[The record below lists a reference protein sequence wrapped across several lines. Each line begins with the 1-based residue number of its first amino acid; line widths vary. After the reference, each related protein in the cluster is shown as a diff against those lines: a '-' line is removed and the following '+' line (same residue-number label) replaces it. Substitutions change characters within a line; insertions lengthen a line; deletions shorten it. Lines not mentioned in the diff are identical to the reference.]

1 MKKCFLLLIFICGFG
16 KIYANAIFIPMDERQ
31 SNHLKAYGIAYW
43 ILKADREVNWLVN
56 YQGGSFLMEYTAV
69 LENECRVRGVT
80 YEVISKA
87 DEAEIL
93 KIIANPNANMD
104 AVKLVKTAKIAVY
117 SPVKISASS
126 FEDTDAV
133 LLVLKYA
140 EIPFDIVYDEQIMR
154 GDLVKYDW
162 LHLHHEDFTG
172 QFGKDLQKMSAQDMK
187 AQEDLAKKLGFKKNS
202 QLKLE
207 VAKAIKAFCAGGGY
221 LFAMCSGAE
230 TIDVALAAEGI
241 DIVPSRF
248 DDDGIDPDAQSKLDF
263 SKTLAFD
270 NFILSLEEE
279 TGTRRGR
286 SFSNINSSANGQGWG
301 SWGEDEVDSYFNLF
315 SFSAKWDIIPALL
328 TQNHESQIREF
339 MGQTTAFNKKTI
351 KSNVLVLGSSKTS
364 DRYIYGEI
372 GRGQF
377 AFYGGHDPEGR
388 KGFHRTPTDLNI
400 HSHSPGYRL
409 ILNNVLFPSARKKK
423 RKT

>member
-1 MKKCFLLLIFICGFG
+1 MKKWFFLLIFLSGFG
-16 KIYANAIFIPMDERQ
+16 KIYANAIFIPMDDRQ

-56 YQGGSFLMEYTAV
+56 YKGGSFLMEYTAV

-80 YEVISKA
+80 YEIISNA

-93 KIIANPNANMD
+93 KTIANPNANMD
-104 AVKLVKTAKIAVY
+104 AVKLLKTAKIAVY

-140 EIPFDIVYDEQIMR
+140 EIPFDIVYDEEIMR
-154 GDLVKYDW
+154 RDLVKYDW

-241 DIVPSRF
+241 DIVSSKF

-279 TGTRRGR
+279 SGMRRGR

-301 SWGEDEVDSYFNLF
+301 GWGEDEVDSYFNLF

-339 MGQTTAFNKKTI
+339 MGQTTAFNKKTV

-400 HSHSPGYRL
+400 HPHSPGYRL

>member
-1 MKKCFLLLIFICGFG
+1 MKKWFFLLIFLSGFG
-16 KIYANAIFIPMDERQ
+16 KIYANAIFIPMDDRQ

-80 YEVISKA
+80 YEVISTA

-93 KIIANPNANMD
+93 KTIANPNANMD
-104 AVKLVKTAKIAVY
+104 AVKLLKTAKIAVY

-140 EIPFDIVYDEQIMR
+140 EIPFDIVYDEEIMR
-154 GDLVKYDW
+154 RDLVKYDW

-241 DIVPSRF
+241 DIVSSKF

-279 TGTRRGR
+279 SGMRRGR

-301 SWGEDEVDSYFNLF
+301 GWGEDEVDSYFNLF

-339 MGQTTAFNKKTI
+339 MGQTTAFNKKTV
-351 KSNVLVLGSSKTS
+351 KSNVLVLGSSKTF

-400 HSHSPGYRL
+400 HPHSPGYRL

>member
-1 MKKCFLLLIFICGFG
+1 M
-16 KIYANAIFIPMDERQ
+16 
-31 SNHLKAYGIAYW
+31 
-43 ILKADREVNWLVN
+43 
-56 YQGGSFLMEYTAV
+56 
-69 LENECRVRGVT
+69 NECRVRGVT

-87 DEAEIL
+87 DEVEIL
-93 KIIANPNANMD
+93 KTIANPNANMD

-117 SPVKISASS
+117 SPVKISAAS

-140 EIPFDIVYDEQIMR
+140 EIPFDIVYDEEIMR
-154 GDLVKYDW
+154 GELVKYDW

-172 QFGKDLQKMSAQDMK
+172 QFGKDLQKISALDMK
-187 AQEDLAKKLGFKKNS
+187 AQEDLAKKFGFKKNS

-207 VAKAIKAFCAGGGY
+207 VAKAIKTFCAGGGY

-241 DIVPSRF
+241 DIVPSKF
-248 DDDGIDPDAQSKLDF
+248 DDDGIDPEAQSKLDF

-270 NFILSLEEE
+270 NFILSLDEDS
-279 TGTRRGR
+279 GMRRGR

-301 SWGEDEVDSYFNLF
+301 GWGEDEIDSYFNLF

-328 TQNHESQIREF
+328 TQNHEFQIREF

-351 KSNVLVLGSSKTS
+351 KSNILVLGSSKTS

-372 GRGQF
+372 GKGQF

-400 HSHSPGYRL
+400 HPHSPGYRL

>member
-1 MKKCFLLLIFICGFG
+1 MKKWFFLLVFLIGFG

-43 ILKADREVNWLVN
+43 ILKTDREVNWLVN

-93 KIIANPNANMD
+93 KTIANPNLNMD
-104 AVKLVKTAKIAVY
+104 AVKLLKTAKIAVY
-117 SPVKISASS
+117 SPVKISASN

-140 EIPFDIVYDEQIMR
+140 EIPFDIVYDEEIMR

-172 QFGKDLQKMSAQDMK
+172 QFGKDLQKMSVLDMK
-187 AQEDLAKKLGFKKNS
+187 AQEDLAKKFGFKKNS

-230 TIDVALAAEGI
+230 TIDVALAADGI
-241 DIVPSRF
+241 DIVPSKY

-270 NFILSLEEE
+270 NFILSLDDDS
-279 TGTRRGR
+279 GMRRGR

-301 SWGEDEVDSYFNLF
+301 GWGEDEVDSYFNL
-315 SFSAKWDIIPALL
+315 
-328 TQNHESQIREF
+328 
-339 MGQTTAFNKKTI
+339 
-351 KSNVLVLGSSKTS
+351 
-364 DRYIYGEI
+364 
-372 GRGQF
+372 
-377 AFYGGHDPEGR
+377 
-388 KGFHRTPTDLNI
+388 
-400 HSHSPGYRL
+400 
-409 ILNNVLFPSARKKK
+409 
-423 RKT
+423 